1 MLIVVRGRQQ
11 EEGGQGVQRRE
22 GAPGEG
28 GMEIVTMTMRS
39 PWWGVNGRR
48 EEARNYN
55 NKRELLVRGVWK
67 YLTVTRRQWAP
78 CGVPCIAWCYQ
89 IYTAIGEYALTHPSW
104 GERLQE

>member
-1 MLIVVRGRQQ
+1 
-11 EEGGQGVQRRE
+11 
-22 GAPGEG
+22 
-28 GMEIVTMTMRS
+28 MEIVTMTMRS

-78 CGVPCIAWCYQ
+78 CSVPCIAW
-89 IYTAIGEYALTHPSW
+89 IYTETGEYAHMQSRVGYTRCRVGSW
-104 GERLQE
+104 KVVCR